1 MSQDCFRSV
10 LTNDSAWLQGRF
22 RGDLAYFKVCSGSV
36 LGEIRAGFR
45 CVTSLFWQKVRPS
58 FRNVSG
64 MFYNRFGLV
73 SGMFLECFRYIVNSG
88 KLVFGGIFK
97 VCILVLNGIILKMNI
112 CCGYSNISEKLV

>member
-10 LTNDSAWLQGRF
+10 LTNDSAWLQELS

-45 CVTSLFWQKVRPS
+45 CVTRLFWQTVRAS
-58 FRNVSG
+58 FRAVSG
-64 MFYNRFGLV
+64 MFHNRFGLV

-88 KLVFGGIFK
+88 KLVFGEFFK
-97 VCILVLNGIILKMNI
+97 FRILVLNGNFK
-112 CCGYSNISEKLV
+112 K